1 MSAKVVL
8 LNSVISDMSAGF
20 LLMMFLC
27 LYLMLFL
34 VFGWI
39 TTTHFSGAS
48 PSSIYAN
55 YSVSI
60 TVQPEYTS
68 ITSVLKKLH
77 WLPVEQHTVFKTA
90 KLVS

>member
-1 MSAKVVL
+1 MFGMSAKVVL

-20 LLMMFLC
+20 LLMMFLY
-27 LYLMLFL
+27 LWLMLFL

-39 TTTHFSGAS
+39 TTTKFSGAS
-48 PSSIYAN
+48 PSLIFAN
-55 YSVSI
+55 YSVSK

-77 WLPVEQHTVFKTA
+77 WLPVAHSV
-90 KLVS
+90 